1 MPLIQII
8 KDCAQIKMRSL
19 IAQIQL
25 PLHRQVRS
33 ASFRLVLF
41 FLLPMLCSEE

>member
-1 MPLIQII
+1 MPVIQII

-25 PLHRQVRS
+25 PLHRQCR
-33 ASFRLVLF
+33 
-41 FLLPMLCSEE
+41 